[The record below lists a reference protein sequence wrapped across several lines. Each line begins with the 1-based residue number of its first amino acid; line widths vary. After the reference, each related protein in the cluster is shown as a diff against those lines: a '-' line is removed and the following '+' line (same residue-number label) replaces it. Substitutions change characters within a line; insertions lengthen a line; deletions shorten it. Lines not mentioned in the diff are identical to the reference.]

1 MNTLLSLPHPGIFR
15 MAIALA
21 AVAIGAS
28 SWTPAGAGGL
38 AGVATEWTQLA
49 NNIELANLTSLEAS
63 QLSVSSETLATEVE
77 QLQTQL
83 LAYRNMVQNT
93 ERLPGSF
100 HRQSLEPVLAL
111 RRLYIQAGALAGSGQ
126 QLDGFLRSGLIRD
139 PLFEQDAYSR
149 HNYGDRYTDWQERWS
164 STLTASLRQSG
175 MTIEDVETEA
185 RLLDALASRA
195 DQADGNLQALE
206 VANELAGSLV
216 RQTLDLRALTAS
228 QAETTAIAWSRVLAE
243 QDARRTIDRRFHETL
258 EVGRQGISP
267 GTGMH
272 ELLGIGQ

>member
-1 MNTLLSLPHPGIFR
+1 MKPVLHPGIFKTVTVLV
-15 MAIALA
+15 AIAA
-21 AVAIGAS
+21 SGAS
-28 SWTPAGAGGL
+28 SWTAARAGGL

-49 NNIELANLTSLEAS
+49 NNAELANLTSLEAS
-63 QLSVSSETLATEVE
+63 QLSVSTETLATEIE
-77 QLQTQL
+77 QLQTQI

-100 HRQSLEPVLAL
+100 HRQSLEPVLDL
-111 RRLYIQAGALAGSGQ
+111 RRLYIQAGTLAGSGQ
-126 QLDGFLRSGLIRD
+126 QLDMFLRSGLIQD
-139 PLFEQDAYSR
+139 PLFDQHVYSR
-149 HNYGDRYTDWQERWS
+149 NNYAERYTDWQDRWS
-164 STLTASLRQSG
+164 STLTANLQQSG

-185 RLLDALASRA
+185 RLLDALANRA

-206 VANELAGSLV
+206 VANELAGSLA

-243 QDARRTIDRRFHETL
+243 QDVKRAIDRRFHETL
-258 EVGRQGISP
+258 EIGRQQISP

>member
-1 MNTLLSLPHPGIFR
+1 MITFPHPGIFKAVVVLVAG
-15 MAIALA
+15 AIA
-21 AVAIGAS
+21 AS
-28 SWTPAGAGGL
+28 SWTASRAGGL

-49 NNIELANLTSLEAS
+49 NNAELANLTSLEAS
-63 QLSVSSETLATEVE
+63 HLSVSSETLASEVE
-77 QLQTQL
+77 QLQTQI

-100 HRQSLEPVLAL
+100 HRQSLEPVLDL

-126 QLDGFLRSGLIRD
+126 QLDMFLRSGLIQD

-149 HNYGDRYTDWQERWS
+149 NNYADRYTDWQDRWS
-164 STLTASLRQSG
+164 STLTANLQQSG
-175 MTIEDVETEA
+175 MTIDDVETEA
-185 RLLDALASRA
+185 RLLDALGVRA
-195 DQADGNLQALE
+195 DQVNGNLQALE
-206 VANELAGSLV
+206 VANEIAGSLA
-216 RQTLDLRALTAS
+216 RQVLDLRALTAS

-243 QDARRTIDRRFHETL
+243 QDVKRAIDRRFHETL
-258 EVGRQGISP
+258 EVNQQRISP

>member
-1 MNTLLSLPHPGIFR
+1 MSTLPHPGIFKTV
-15 MAIALA
+15 AVLV

-28 SWTPAGAGGL
+28 SWTAARAGGL

-49 NNIELANLTSLEAS
+49 NNAELANLTSLEAS
-63 QLSVSSETLATEVE
+63 HLTVSSETLATEVE
-77 QLQTQL
+77 QLQTQI

-100 HRQSLEPVLAL
+100 HRQSLDPVLDL
-111 RRLYIQAGALAGSGQ
+111 RRLYIQAGALAGSGR
-126 QLDGFLRSGLIRD
+126 QLDMFLRSGLIQD
-139 PLFEQDAYSR
+139 PLFEQDVYSR
-149 HNYGDRYTDWQERWS
+149 NNYGERYTDWQDRWS
-164 STLTASLRQSG
+164 STLTASLQQSG

-185 RLLDALASRA
+185 RLLDALAARA

-206 VANELAGSLV
+206 VANELAGSLA
-216 RQTLDLRALTAS
+216 RQVLDLRALTAS

-243 QDARRTIDRRFHETL
+243 QDVKRAIDRRFHETL
-258 EVGRQGISP
+258 EIGRQRISP
-267 GTGMH
+267 GMGMH

>member
-1 MNTLLSLPHPGIFR
+1 MSTLPHSGIFKTVVV
-15 MAIALA
+15 LV

-28 SWTPAGAGGL
+28 SWTTARAGGL

-49 NNIELANLTSLEAS
+49 NNAALANLTSLEAS
-63 QLSVSSETLATEVE
+63 HLSVSSETLATEVE
-77 QLQTQL
+77 QLQTQI

-100 HRQSLEPVLAL
+100 HRQSLDPMLDL

-126 QLDGFLRSGLIRD
+126 QLDMFLRSGLIQD
-139 PLFEQDAYSR
+139 PLFERHVYSR
-149 HNYGDRYTDWQERWS
+149 NNYAERYTDWQDRWS
-164 STLTASLRQSG
+164 STLTASLQQSG

-185 RLLDALASRA
+185 RLLDALAARA
-195 DQADGNLQALE
+195 DLADGNLQALE
-206 VANELAGSLV
+206 AANEIAGSLA
-216 RQTLDLRALTAS
+216 RQVLDLRALTAS
-228 QAETTAIAWSRVLAE
+228 QAETTAIAWSRVLSE
-243 QDARRTIDRRFHETL
+243 QDVKRAIDRRFHETL
-258 EVGRQGISP
+258 EGSRQQISP